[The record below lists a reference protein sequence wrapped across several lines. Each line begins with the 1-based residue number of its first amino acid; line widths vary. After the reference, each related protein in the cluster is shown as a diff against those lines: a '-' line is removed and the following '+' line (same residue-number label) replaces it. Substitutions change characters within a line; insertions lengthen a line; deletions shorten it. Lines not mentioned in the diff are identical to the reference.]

1 MELLNNYKIKKINI
15 REIGIVNDLIYIC
28 IFYYILVSSVFD
40 NYYYY

>member
-28 IFYYILVSSVFD
+28 IFLFHISIKCI
-40 NYYYY
+40 